1 MTLLAHITDER
12 RGAVAVARVDGE
24 IDASNV
30 QWVDSRLR
38 ALLTNQ
44 SDGLVVDLSAT
55 TYLDS
60 AGIALWFALA
70 EELQQHRQQ
79 LHLVVVDNSA
89 IARMVTLTGLD
100 DAVPT
105 HPTLE
110 TALAE
115 AGGTSG

>member
-1 MTLLAHITDER
+1 MTLLARITDER
-12 RGAVAVARVDGE
+12 RGGLAIARVEGE

-30 QWVDSRLR
+30 EWVESRLR
-38 ALLTNQ
+38 ALLTNR

-70 EELQQHRQQ
+70 EDLRQHQQQ
-79 LHLVVVDNSA
+79 LRLVVIERSS
-89 IARMVTLTGLD
+89 IARMMTLTGLD
-100 DAVPT
+100 EAVPT

-110 TALAE
+110 QALNDE
-115 AGGTSG
+115 GRP

>member
-1 MTLLAHITDER
+1 VTLLAHITDER
-12 RGAVAVARVDGE
+12 HGDLAVARVEGE

-30 QWVDSRLR
+30 EWVETRLR
-38 ALLTNQ
+38 TLLTNQ
-44 SDGLVVDLSAT
+44 SVGLVVDLSAT

-70 EELQQHRQQ
+70 EDLRQHQQQ
-79 LHLVVVDNSA
+79 LHLVVVDQSS

-100 DAVPT
+100 EAVPT

-110 TALAE
+110 QALNDE
-115 AGGTSG
+115 DRP